1 MFNLADM
8 SVDEILQ
15 HIVTLRQDESE
26 RRFVLGELCD
36 HAVTMGI
43 KASEIAGYINCSEG
57 YIRQIVK
64 TWKAFP
70 SEEDRIPYS
79 TLPYQCFKLAA
90 YTDRPTYWMDRAADQ
105 EWSTR
110 EMSKAIKGEA
120 VEDETRTAD
129 RIYGTVER
137 CIEAGGPGA
146 KYLYDKIEY
155 YLRGIDYV
163 RLCAGAAEAGEEK
176 EEAEEA
182 TL

>member
-36 HAVTMGI
+36 YAINMGV
-43 KASEIAGYINCSEG
+43 KAKEIASYINCSEG
-57 YIRQIVK
+57 YVRQLQRVYK
-64 TWKAFP
+64 VFP
-70 SEEDRIPYS
+70 SEEDRIPYQEL
-79 TLPYQCFKLAA
+79 TYQHYKLAA

-163 RLCAGAAEAGEEK
+163 RLCAGAAEAGEE